1 MIAWVVI
8 DRRQLRHSTPIPS
21 SPLPQN
27 LCTRFTLSPKSL
39 SHNPFADPHPI
50 NPVVS
55 ILYKKGG
62 AWGPLDALL
71 FSESFPSKATTLLPT
86 IAPVTPLAATLTDIP
101 ASVANKGLTSEL
113 SPLDATLTKN
123 RGVPP
128 SSQMPFSLRLAAL
141 NYPPP

>member
-55 ILYKKGG
+55 ILYKNNGR
-62 AWGPLDALL
+62 WGLIDAPPYY
-71 FSESFPSKATTLLPT
+71 ESVAYNTITLLPT
-86 IAPVTPLAATLTDIP
+86 IRPRNSFSCNTYRYPRKCCKQKTYVRAKPFRCNTYKKP
-101 ASVANKGLTSEL
+101 G
-113 SPLDATLTKN
+113 
-123 RGVPP
+123 GVPP
-128 SSQMPFSLRLAAL
+128 SSQM
-141 NYPPP
+141 

>member
-62 AWGPLDALL
+62 GWGLLDAPPS
-71 FSESFPSKATTLLPT
+71 SESFPSKTITLLPT
-86 IAPVTPLAATLTDIP
+86 IRPRNSFSCNTYSIP
-101 ASVANKGLTSEL
+101 ASVANKRLTSE
-113 SPLDATLTKN
+113 
-123 RGVPP
+123 
-128 SSQMPFSLRLAAL
+128 
-141 NYPPP
+141 